1 MNQIHMPVDYHV
13 WNAVIECYH
22 RYTPK
27 TTNAAVL
34 NAVLFT
40 IWNDSPQKFI
50 DIKAILSIHNRLRL
64 CVTAADKHSK
74 RCLITE

>member
-1 MNQIHMPVDYHV
+1 MNQIHMPVGYHV

-22 RYTPK
+22 RYTPQ
-27 TTNAAVL
+27 TTNTAVL

-40 IWNDSPQKFI
+40 IWNDLPQFI
-50 DIKAILSIHNRLRL
+50 DIKAILSFHNRLPS
-64 CVTAADKHSK
+64 CVTGVDKHSK